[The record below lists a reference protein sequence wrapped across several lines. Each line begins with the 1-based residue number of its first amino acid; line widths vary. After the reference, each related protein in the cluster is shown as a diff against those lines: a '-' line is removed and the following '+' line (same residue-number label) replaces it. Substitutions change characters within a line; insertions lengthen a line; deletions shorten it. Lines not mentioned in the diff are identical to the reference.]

1 MTDVTGFGLAGHL
14 TEMMQGSG
22 LTAKLNYSKI
32 PIIPEVRH
40 YIAQKAIP
48 GATARNWSATHEGIE
63 LDNTIDEKEASLLLP
78 DPQTNGGLLI
88 AVDPSSLSE
97 VQNILKAAGIND
109 TEPIG
114 VCESYSHKN
123 IVINA

>member
-1 MTDVTGFGLAGHL
+1 L
-14 TEMMQGSG
+14 S
-22 LTAKLNYSKI
+22 YSKI
-32 PIIPEVRH
+32 PIIPEVSN

-48 GATARNWSATHEGIE
+48 GATARNWSATCDGIE

-88 AVDPSSLSE
+88 AVDPAALSE
-97 VQNILKAAGIND
+97 VQQILMEAGIIY

-114 VCESYSHKN
+114 YCDEASDKK
-123 IVINA
+123 IVITA